1 MAAGHIRSNIGLGR
15 KDQADFKRKH
25 RKWPLGT
32 AVMVQTPAGYLRGRI
47 FKHWR
52 INENHHGATVE
63 FPEVVDMGDANG
75 TRYCHVIPFRSMRPV
90 TSDVIGEKLF
100 KRLRSLTELNLHGE
114 CYATAARALG
124 LSKLVEQFER
134 ISRDR
139 ERVGHLSF
147 DLYAEQHRAYENLL
161 AEAKQRL
168 SAAQY
173 AQLYLCF

>member
-1 MAAGHIRSNIGLGR
+1 MAAGHIRTHIGLGR

-52 INENHHGATVE
+52 INENPHGATVE

-75 TRYCHVIPFRSMRPV
+75 TRYCHVIPFRNMRPV
-90 TSDVIGEKLF
+90 KADAVGEKLF
-100 KRLRSLTELNLHGE
+100 KRLKSLTELNLHGE

-124 LSKLVEQFER
+124 LPNLVEQFER
-134 ISRDR
+134 I
-139 ERVGHLSF
+139 ERARAQAGYLSPQ
-147 DLYAEQHRAYENLL
+147 LYSERYRAYEKLL
-161 AEAKQRL
+161 AEAKRQL
-168 SAAQY
+168 SDLQY

>member
-1 MAAGHIRSNIGLGR
+1 MAAGHIRTNIGLGR

-52 INENHHGATVE
+52 LNENPHGATVE
-63 FPEVVDMGDANG
+63 FPEVVNMGDANG
-75 TRYCHVIPFRSMRPV
+75 TRYCHVIPFRNMRPV
-90 TSDVIGEKLF
+90 TADVIGEKLF
-100 KRLRSLTELNLHGE
+100 KRLRALTELNLHGE

-124 LSKLVEQFER
+124 LPKLVEQFER
-134 ISRDR
+134 IGRERDR
-139 ERVGHLSF
+139 LGYLTF
-147 DLYAEQHRAYENLL
+147 DLYDQQHRAYEQMLT
-161 AEAKQRL
+161 EAQLRL
-168 SAAQY
+168 TADQY